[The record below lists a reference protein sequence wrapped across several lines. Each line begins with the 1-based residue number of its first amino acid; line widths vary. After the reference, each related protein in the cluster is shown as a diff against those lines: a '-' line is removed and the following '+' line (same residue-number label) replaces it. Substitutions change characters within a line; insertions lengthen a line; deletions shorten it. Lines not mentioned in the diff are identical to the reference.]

1 MIGGYIVQTPS
12 FEKKKYK
19 RVSRRRTRTSS
30 RRRHRH
36 RSSSSSN
43 RRRPSKRR
51 HIKRGLQKGGSDCVS
66 YGFKGLSDGLGS
78 AQYSLN

>member
-19 RVSRRRTRTSS
+19 RASRRRTRTSN
-30 RRRHRH
+30 RYR

-43 RRRPSKRR
+43 RRRRSRKRR
-51 HIKRGLQKGGSDCVS
+51 IKRGLQKGGSDCVS